1 MAGDECGQG
10 EATLDWTG
18 WIKALGRQARRV
30 REFIGLSQEQVARMA
45 GVSQGAVSRFEGGRG
60 LATPLLVVMKV
71 NASLR
76 RAVSSLDPELLSA
89 DARRLVVLD
98 ELMPGREDATDG
110 LAVARD
116 PNLEELVRIFHDVPE
131 RQRQRLLAVMR
142 AAAGALAS
150 STRGAVTGGDT
161 TRVDPSRPLP

>member
-1 MAGDECGQG
+1 MVGEDGGQG
-10 EATLDWTG
+10 GGALDWTG
-18 WIKALGRQARRV
+18 WIKALGKQARRV
-30 REFIGLSQEQVARMA
+30 REFLGASQEQVARMA

-71 NASLR
+71 NAALR
-76 RAVSSLDPELLSA
+76 RAVASLNPELLSA

-98 ELMPGREDATDG
+98 ELMPGREDESDA

-116 PNLEELVRIFHDVPE
+116 PDLEELVRIFHDVPE

-142 AAAGALAS
+142 AAAGALAG
-150 STRGAVTGGDT
+150 STRGVTAGERHDAG
-161 TRVDPSRPLP
+161 